1 MRTGKVAIF
10 LSIAAVHIAIIVMS
24 KRWAYRAPVVE
35 NRFST
40 WVVVD
45 APADALKDDREL
57 VELSNRPN
65 TVTASMPVIEI
76 ESPTK
81 LADDGN
87 DSAPDWR
94 EFGSQ
99 AIQSTIGK
107 QGEEEGHRSLMS
119 KPKIAEL
126 PRDSSQPSIFKT
138 PAFKAGD
145 KQHFEGGEII
155 TWESD
160 RCYYTNRQIGS
171 VLSSKSPVKVCLRTP
186 PMLGGDGFPE
196 EIKPSYLR
204 EPPRVPDESGDRVA
218 LP

>member
-10 LSIAAVHIAIIVMS
+10 LSIAAVHVAIVVMS
-24 KRWAYRAPVVE
+24 KRLYRAPVIE

-40 WVVVD
+40 WVAVD
-45 APADALKDDREL
+45 AGTDDAEDSLEIA
-57 VELSNRPN
+57 EPSNRFQA
-65 TVTASMPVIEI
+65 VTASEPSIGI
-76 ESPTK
+76 DASSKPIDNAGS
-81 LADDGN
+81 L
-87 DSAPDWR
+87 PDWR

-107 QGEEEGHRSLMS
+107 QGEEEGRRSLMS
-119 KPKIAEL
+119 KPKTVEA

-145 KQHFEGGEII
+145 TQHFEDGEII
-155 TWESD
+155 TWDSD

-171 VLSSKSPVKVCLRTP
+171 VLSSKSATKVCLLTP
-186 PMLGGDGFPE
+186 PILGGDGFPE
-196 EIKPSYLR
+196 EMKPRYLR
-204 EPPRVPDESGDRVA
+204 DPPSVPSASADKVA

>member
-24 KRWAYRAPVVE
+24 KRWVNRAPVVE

-45 APADALKDDREL
+45 APTDVLDDDREP
-57 VELSNRPN
+57 VELSSRPDAV
-65 TVTASMPVIEI
+65 TVSMPLIEI
-76 ESPTK
+76 DAPTK
-81 LADDGN
+81 SIDDG
-87 DSAPDWR
+87 DLLPDWR

-99 AIQSTIGK
+99 AIENIIGK
-107 QGEEEGHRSLMS
+107 EGEGDRRRSLMS
-119 KPKIAEL
+119 KPATVEP

-138 PAFKAGD
+138 PAFTAGD
-145 KQHFEGGEII
+145 TQRFEDGEII

-171 VLSSKSPVKVCLRTP
+171 VLSSKSAVKVCLLTP
-186 PMLGGDGFPE
+186 PILGGDGFPE
-196 EIKPSYLR
+196 GITPRYLR
-204 EPPRVPDESGDRVA
+204 EQPSVPSANADKAPPP
-218 LP
+218 